1 MILKT
6 LLLILILTLSSFA
19 HSQDWYAMARHG
31 ECYDLAEFSKNSS
44 LIIGAKTPR
53 DIEIKLNQ
61 AGVKY
66 TLKAMIEGQDGMLNL
81 TVPSEGWAMMLVK
94 KKYCQEFAEKPG

>member
-1 MILKT
+1 MIQKT
-6 LLLILILTLSSFA
+6 LLLISILTLSSFA

-31 ECYDLAEFSKNSS
+31 ECHDLAEFSKNSH
-44 LIIGAKTPR
+44 LIIGAKTPKG
-53 DIEIKLNQ
+53 IEIKFNK

-66 TLKAMIEGQDGMLNL
+66 TLKRMIEDQDGMLNL

>member
-1 MILKT
+1 MIQKT
-6 LLLILILTLSSFA
+6 LLLISILTLSSFA

-31 ECYDLAEFSKNSS
+31 ECRDLAEFSKNSG
-44 LIIGAKTPR
+44 LIIGAKTPE
-53 DIEIKLNQ
+53 DVEIKLNK

-66 TLKAMIEGQDGMLNL
+66 TLKRMIEDQDGMLNL
-81 TVPSEGWAMMLVK
+81 TVLGEGWAMMLVK